1 MTLADPRFLHVTQR
15 ADEEYDQRPE
25 GGELTG
31 DRTLVQMLG
40 HQTLWWS
47 AYAFGALR
55 ADPDVPAD
63 APLVLVPDAAFG
75 MVLGAV
81 TDPGDGV
88 SVLTVRAPVYVPG
101 ETPSTAVPLRSLT
114 FPPGRIVLLVHTD
127 PWSDPTELTVPDPPP
142 WRPVSRGVRMVT
154 DEFRQVAPGQP
165 RVTAAS
171 LQRDVMAVYAD
182 AERQEPTP
190 KQKLTG
196 ELPGALGL
204 GLWGWWTFGPEV
216 VGVTVAAVLVGLY
229 MCAVVYSIRRSALA
243 SPVKVPYSF
252 VNQDP
257 AHMAMRAL
265 SRLHPERY

>member
-1 MTLADPRFLHVTQR
+1 MTLIDPRALR
-15 ADEEYDQRPE
+15 AAQQTTEKRDQRPE

-31 DRTLVQMLG
+31 DFTLAQMLG

-101 ETPSTAVPLRSLT
+101 ETPSTSVPLRSLP
-114 FPPGRIVLLVHTD
+114 FAPGRAVLLVHTD
-127 PWSDPTELTVPDPPP
+127 PWSDPTEPTVPDPPA
-142 WRPVSRGVRMVT
+142 WRPVIRGVRMVT
-154 DEFRQVAPGQP
+154 DELRQVAPGQP
-165 RVTAAS
+165 RVTVAS
-171 LQRDVMAVYAD
+171 LQRDVMAVYTE
-182 AERQEPTP
+182 AERELPTP
-190 KQKLTG
+190 ESVLAGQMFIALLYGGCGFTCDG
-196 ELPGALGL
+196 WPGLISGAIIGM
-204 GLWGWWTFGPEV
+204 
-216 VGVTVAAVLVGLY
+216 VLSTLY
-229 MCAVVYSIRRSALA
+229 KKFDPPFFLA
-243 SPVKVPYSF
+243 SPVDVPYSF
-252 VNQDP
+252 SNQDP
-257 AHMAMRAL
+257 ALMAMRAL